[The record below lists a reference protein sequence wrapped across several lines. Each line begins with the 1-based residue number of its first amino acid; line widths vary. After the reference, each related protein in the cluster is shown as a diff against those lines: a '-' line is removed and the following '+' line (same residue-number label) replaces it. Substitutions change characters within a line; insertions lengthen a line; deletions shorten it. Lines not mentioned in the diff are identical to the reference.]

1 MHSSLSVVKF
11 KELEI
16 ECMITLGV
24 TEHRFK
30 YTSACNARN
39 IACYV
44 YADPATAQQEA
55 PAKSSTGH
63 TDSASVIGAGAAV
76 AGLIAIVAAVAGT
89 LYRRRQAAALAAP
102 ESGAL

>member
-55 PAKSSTGH
+55 TAKSTGH